1 VCGLSGFVSLDQRHA
16 DPATLRRMMA
26 TLRHRGPDDEGSYV
40 DGPVALGHRRLQI
53 IDLATGHQPIANETG
68 TIHAMLNGEIYNFR
82 SLAETLRARG
92 HRFTTSSDTEV
103 IVHAYEEFGE
113 ECLAHFNGMFAFVL
127 WDAERQTL
135 FIARDRMGEKP
146 LYYTERNGWFVF
158 GSEVRALLAHPEIG
172 RELDLRGFSRYLT
185 SGYLPD
191 PHTILEGVLK
201 LPPGHFLTV
210 TSGKSRLS
218 RYWDIPFVLPRA
230 GGTRPQSTEAWAHA
244 LWSSLCTSVRHRLVS
259 DVPVG
264 IFLSGGLDS
273 SAVTAAAVT
282 VAPGQRFK
290 SFSIGFEE
298 PSYSEERFARAVAER
313 LGTEHHQFAFTSA
326 EAARLLPRLGELL
339 DEPLADPAFLP
350 TVYLARHTRAS
361 VTVVLSGDGGDE
373 VLCGYPTFLAVTPMG
388 WMSHLPPAT
397 LRAAARFVGAL
408 PTSSRYGS
416 PSFLL
421 QQFFRGALH
430 SPDIATQIMM
440 GGVTL
445 GEQRSL
451 LSRAVREACAS
462 FDPYEDIV
470 EIMAQAP
477 SDDPISRMIYH
488 HCKLYLAGQ
497 TLVKMDRA
505 TMAYGV
511 EARAPFLD
519 PDLVELACSMPA
531 ALKVRG
537 WTTKYALK
545 RALVGRL
552 PEAILERRK
561 QGFGV
566 PIAQWLRGPLRP
578 MLETLL
584 GADRLRRVGLL
595 DPEPIARLV
604 SEHVSHQRD
613 HRKVLWSLLTFELWR
628 EAYLPGASW
637 L

>member
-1 VCGLSGFVSLDQRHA
+1 
-16 DPATLRRMMA
+16 MMA
-26 TLRHRGPDDEGSYV
+26 SLAHRGPDDEGAYV
-40 DGPVALGHRRLQI
+40 EGPVALGHRRLRI

-82 SLAETLRARG
+82 SLTESLRARG
-92 HRFTTSSDTEV
+92 HRFTTRSDTEV

-113 ECLAHFNGMFAFVL
+113 ECLAHFNGMFAFAL
-127 WDAERQTL
+127 WDAGRQTL

-146 LYYTERNGWFVF
+146 LYYAERNGWFVF

-191 PHTILEGVLK
+191 PHTILEGVVK

-210 TSGKSRLS
+210 SSGKTRVTC
-218 RYWDIPFVLPRA
+218 YWDLPFEPA
-230 GGTRPQSTEAWAHA
+230 PPGDGRPLRTEAWAET
-244 LWSSLCTSVRHRLVS
+244 LWTSLCASVRHRLVS

-298 PSYSEERFARAVAER
+298 ASYSEERFARAVAER
-313 LGTEHHQFAFTSA
+313 LGIEHHQFTFTA
-326 EAARLLPRLGELL
+326 TEAAALLPRLGTLL

-350 TVYLARHTRAS
+350 TIHLAHHTRKA
-361 VTVVLSGDGGDE
+361 VTVALSGDGGDE
-373 VLCGYPTFLAVTPMG
+373 LLGGYPTFLAVTPLR
-388 WMSHLPPAT
+388 WMSRLPPGA
-397 LRAAARFVGAL
+397 LRAAARLVNAL

-421 QQFFRGALH
+421 KQFFRGALH
-430 SPDIATQIMM
+430 SPDVAIQIMM
-440 GGVTL
+440 GGLTP
-445 GEQRSL
+445 GEQQRL
-451 LSRAVREACAS
+451 LSPAARAAGAS
-462 FDPYEDIV
+462 FDAYEDIA
-470 EIMAQAP
+470 EIMACAP
-477 SDDPISRMIYH
+477 SEDAISRLIYH

-497 TLVKMDRA
+497 TLVKMDRG
-505 TMAYGV
+505 TMACGV

-519 PDLVELACSMPA
+519 PALVELACAMPPS
-531 ALKVRG
+531 LKVRR

-545 RALVGRL
+545 RALAGRL
-552 PEAILERRK
+552 PDEILTRRK

-578 MLETLL
+578 VLETLL
-584 GADRLRRVGLL
+584 GAERLRRVGLL
-595 DPEPIARLV
+595 DAEPVGRLV

-613 HRKVLWSLLTFELWR
+613 HRKVLWSLLMFELWR
-628 EAYLPGASW
+628 EAYLPGVSW
-637 L
+637 R

>member
-1 VCGLSGFVSLDQRHA
+1 
-16 DPATLRRMMA
+16 
-26 TLRHRGPDDEGSYV
+26 DDEGLHV

-53 IDLATGHQPIANETG
+53 IDLATGHQPMTNETG

-82 SLAETLRARG
+82 GLTETLRARG
-92 HRFTTSSDTEV
+92 HCFTTRSDTEV
-103 IVHAYEEFGE
+103 IVHAYEEYGE

-127 WDAERQTL
+127 WDAEHQTL

-146 LYYTERNGWFVF
+146 LYYAERNGWFVF
-158 GSEVRALLAHPEIG
+158 GSELRALLAHPEIG

-191 PHTILEGVLK
+191 PHTILEGVFK

-210 TSGKSRLS
+210 TSGKTRVSC
-218 RYWDIPFVLPRA
+218 YWDIPFEPFRPA
-230 GGTRPQSTEAWAHA
+230 GRRPPSPEAWADA
-244 LWSSLCTSVRHRLVS
+244 LWNSLCASVRHRLVS

-273 SAVTAAAVT
+273 SAVTAAAVA

-298 PSYSEERFARAVAER
+298 PSYNEERFACAVADR
-313 LGTEHHQFAFTSA
+313 LGTEHHQFMFTAA
-326 EAARLLPRLGELL
+326 EAATLLPRLGTLL

-350 TVYLARHTRAS
+350 TIHLARHTREA
-361 VTVVLSGDGGDE
+361 VTVALSGDGGDE
-373 VLCGYPTFLAVTPMG
+373 LLCGYPTFLAVQPLR
-388 WMSHLPPAT
+388 WMSHLPSGA
-397 LRAAARFVGAL
+397 LRTAARVVDGL

-421 QQFFRGALH
+421 KQFFRGALH
-430 SPDIATQIMM
+430 SPDIAIQVMM
-440 GGVTL
+440 GGLTP
-445 GEQRSL
+445 GEQQRL
-451 LSRAVREACAS
+451 LSRAVRDACAS
-462 FDPYEDIV
+462 FNPYEDV
-470 EIMAQAP
+470 AGIMAGAP
-477 SDDPISRMIYH
+477 SADPISRLIYH

-497 TLVKMDRA
+497 TLVKMDRG
-505 TMAYGV
+505 TMACGV
-511 EARAPFLD
+511 EVRAPFLD
-519 PDLVELACSMPA
+519 PALVELACAMPP

-537 WTTKYALK
+537 WTTKYVLK
-545 RALVGRL
+545 RALAGRL
-552 PEAILERRK
+552 PEVILARRK

-578 MLETLL
+578 MLEATL
-584 GADRLRRVGLL
+584 GAERLRRGGLL
-595 DPEPIARLV
+595 DPEVVARLV

-637 L
+637 R